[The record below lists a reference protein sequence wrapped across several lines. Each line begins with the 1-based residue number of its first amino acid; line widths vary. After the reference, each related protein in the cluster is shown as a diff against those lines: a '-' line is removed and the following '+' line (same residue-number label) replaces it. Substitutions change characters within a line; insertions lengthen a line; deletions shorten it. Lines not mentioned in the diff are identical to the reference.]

1 MRLEAVESRV
11 LGAVRYLDATTG
23 QPVGRLLEVRG
34 QGIRLLRNLRG
45 LYVITA
51 APGLEEHPPSFQ
63 QPPASPAV
71 GGLRVTLS
79 VADPAGRFLPRTH
92 TLLLPRDPLAPQPE
106 QPYPPNP
113 LFLPVDVR
121 LYPAPAAP
129 LGPGWAVVR
138 VTVTDG
144 DGKPLPGALVR
155 VLRASDSQLLAS
167 GLTEWRGAAV
177 GEALVP
183 VAGISITTWSDN
195 APTEPV
201 LVRKEPAVAQAFAD
215 PFFDPAAGRAPDP
228 DRLEAAR
235 AGLPSA
241 SQNID
246 LVSGREVVA
255 TLSVT
260 MP

>member
-34 QGIRLLRNLRG
+34 QGVRLVRNLRG
-45 LYVITA
+45 LYVLAA

-63 QPPASPAV
+63 QPPLNPAV
-71 GGLRVTLS
+71 EGLTVTLS

-92 TLLLPRDPLAPQPE
+92 TLKLPRGPQ
-106 QPYPPNP
+106 
-113 LFLPVDVR
+113 LFEPVDVR
-121 LYPAPAAP
+121 LYPAPAAS
-129 LGPGWAVVR
+129 LSPGWAVAR
-138 VTVTDG
+138 VTVTDAG
-144 DGKPLPGALVR
+144 GKPLPGALIR
-155 VLRASDSQLLAS
+155 VLRAADSQLLAS

-183 VAGISITTWSDN
+183 VAGIPITIWGGD
-195 APTEPV
+195 APDEPV
-201 LVRKEPAVAQAFAD
+201 VVQKVPAVAQAYAD

-246 LVSGREVVA
+246 LASGREVVV